1 MRTARRI
8 STALCT
14 LALSACVEHSITNTP
29 TGDELTL
36 TPASATATSA
46 TATVGFGFLA
56 PTVRV
61 PTTPGGTFDGT
72 RTPTVRISCVLATGP
87 TCPTVRTLV
96 MGAGAS
102 DIRVNPSSAEY
113 RVSWTTPSSLEI
125 GSGRYRIEV
134 LDGATLLGST
144 PARVSIT
151 TRDAA
156 LAADNEIAIVRGK
169 SVAISFRIT
178 TITADAL
185 AGDPASP
192 AVAAVPDRVAALTND
207 DFNTNHPVLLG
218 IPLSFNTALVR
229 LRATATVG
237 EANALIAQAE
247 GVLIGGSRGIAGRVP
262 ALLVLRFATTTH
274 AQMDAKLAALRSA
287 PIVLGAVAEM
297 RMTNHALPRS
307 AGQTVPANWNWD
319 LRPAIGGNW
328 ALKTARVPQTWNL
341 NRFVER
347 NGADVRTGVWETGV
361 VEAHNDLPFVG
372 VLTPSVAVDSHAVY
386 VAGVISARHG
396 NGGIDGVS
404 PFVELF
410 SAGGV
415 QNALTTNQAVAQLR
429 LWTNANVRVVNASV
443 GASWASGLAG
453 FSTAAA
459 SAFMNVLGDIVA
471 DAFTRLSEEG
481 ATLPIVVASA
491 GNNSTSALAFP
502 AVLDGPLQN
511 AALQRGIAPII
522 VVEAVA
528 RTVEPG
534 SSRPLEQRVRRAVF
548 SNVGGHLSA
557 GGEDIMTTD
566 LSNGFIDA
574 INGTS
579 FSAPLVAG
587 AISYLYSLHPTLPAP
602 TLTSNPLK
610 ALLLLDAVAV
620 PDGAPSIDLFA
631 AALNAD
637 QVVGGTRALDA
648 LLDIDDGSF
657 DGNQR
662 VNPKTG
668 AETVVDSVG
677 GDGRVSMRDFR
688 RWRDWQLDAE
698 AIATRSLNGSATH
711 PARDL
716 NLDGTVSTDMDI
728 ENVYPRGDFNGDGR
742 ISASRTR
749 NVPTA
754 IGGAPKT
761 DVEVLQ
767 LRFADS
773 VYTAAELPTLLTSSD
788 IEVRTDACIGAS
800 GAVRTI
806 TRILTPNGALYK
818 EVTQSGTNAVRQIFT
833 IPEVV
838 GRYVVNVEAFSVA
851 GTSLGRDS
859 DTLPVQ
865 APGADVLVES
875 ACATLVVSAS
885 GASSATVG
893 IATPVQ
899 VLVRRVDAL
908 TGVSTPVDN
917 AAVTVS
923 VVNGLVSPTSGSTAS
938 SGVFTTNATGSQAG
952 VMTVRFS
959 VQSQGQTLT
968 AEHSVNVSG
977 GVAIPAAS
985 LNLQIVSGF
994 LSGTPSSPIRYRARV
1009 TSIPN
1014 ATIAWTAT
1022 ASSNGQGF
1030 LPAGPQQALISSFTF
1045 EAPVDVDEF
1054 RVDHFSNLT
1063 YLPNTRLARGIT
1075 INTRACV
1082 LVGGQPV
1089 LQSSG
1094 QPLCASIASF
1104 FP

>member
-1 MRTARRI
+1 MRTLRRI
-8 STALCT
+8 FTTLCT
-14 LALSACVEHSITNTP
+14 LALSACVEQGLTNTP
-29 TGDELTL
+29 ARDELTL

-46 TATVGFGFLA
+46 TVGFGFLA

-61 PTTPGGTFDGT
+61 PSIPGGTFDGT

-87 TCPTVRTLV
+87 TCPTVRTLI

-102 DIRVNPSSAEY
+102 DIRVNASTAEY
-113 RVSWTTPSSLEI
+113 RVTWTTPSSLEI

-134 LDGATLLGST
+134 LDGATVLGSA

-169 SVAISFRIT
+169 SIVITFRIT

-192 AVAAVPDRVAALTND
+192 AVAAVPDLVAPLTDN

-274 AQMDAKLAALRSA
+274 AQMDAKLAALRIA

-297 RMTNHALPRS
+297 RMTDHALPRS
-307 AGQTVPANWNWD
+307 AGQTVPASWNWD

-328 ALKTARVPQTWNL
+328 AIKTARVPQTWNL
-341 NRFVER
+341 NRFVQR
-347 NGADVRTGVWETGV
+347 VGGDVRTGVWELGA
-361 VEAHNDLPFVG
+361 VEPHNDLPFVNA
-372 VLTPSVAVDSHAVY
+372 LTPAVAVDSHAVY

-404 PFVELF
+404 PFIELF

-415 QNALTTNQAVAQLR
+415 RNELTTNDAVAQLR
-429 LWTNANVRVVNASV
+429 QWTNANVRVVNASF
-443 GASWASGLAG
+443 GASWASDVAG
-453 FSTAAA
+453 FSTTAA
-459 SAFMNVLGDIVA
+459 SVFMNVLGDIVA

-481 ATLPIVVASA
+481 LTLPIVVASA
-491 GNNSTSALAFP
+491 GNNSTSTLAFP
-502 AVLDGPLQN
+502 AILDGPLQN

-522 VVEAVA
+522 VVEATA
-528 RTVEPG
+528 RTTESG
-534 SSRPLEQRVRRAVF
+534 ARPLEQRVRRAEF

-557 GGEDIMTTD
+557 GGEAIMTTD
-566 LSNGFIDA
+566 LSNDFIDA

-610 ALLLLDAVAV
+610 ALLLLDAVTV

-688 RWRDWQLDAE
+688 RWRDWQLDAD
-698 AIATRSLNGSATH
+698 AIAARSLNGSATH

-749 NVPTA
+749 QMPTA

-761 DVEVLQ
+761 DLEVLQ
-767 LRFADS
+767 VRFADS
-773 VYTAAELPTLLTSSD
+773 VYTSADLPTLLTSSD

-806 TRILTPNGALYK
+806 TRILKPNGALHK
-818 EVTQSGTNAVRQIFT
+818 EVTQIGTSAVRQIFT
-833 IPEVV
+833 VPEDV
-838 GRYVVNVEAFSVA
+838 GRYVVNVEAFSVT

-865 APGADVLVES
+865 TPGADVLVES

-908 TGVSTPVDN
+908 TGVSTPVAN

-923 VVNGLVSPTSGSTAS
+923 VVNGSVVPTSG
-938 SGVFTTNATGSQAG
+938 ATGSNGTFSTSATGLQAG

-959 VQSQGQTLT
+959 VQSQGQILT
-968 AEHSVNVSG
+968 AEHSLTVSG
-977 GVAIPAAS
+977 GVAIPAAGLS
-985 LNLQIVSGF
+985 LQIVSGF
-994 LSGTPSSPIRYRARV
+994 LAGTPTSPIRYRARV

-1014 ATIAWTAT
+1014 ATITWTAT

-1030 LPAGPQQALISSFTF
+1030 LPAGPQQALISSFTI
-1045 EAPVDVDEF
+1045 EAPVDVDAF
-1054 RVDHFSNLT
+1054 RVDVFANLT

-1082 LVGGQPV
+1082 FVNGVQV
-1089 LQSSG
+1089 LQPSG
-1094 QPLCASIASF
+1094 QPLCATISSF